1 MAEAV
6 TVQDVFEELKRIEG
20 KMATK
25 DDVASLMETI
35 EIVSNPNTMR
45 QIVESI
51 EDIKNGRVKEIHSV
65 QNMLDEM

>member
-1 MAEAV
+1 MAEAA

-35 EIVSNPNTMR
+35 EIISNPDTMR
-45 QIVESI
+45 QIAQSTD
-51 EDIKNGRVKEIHSV
+51 DIKHGRVKQIQSV
-65 QNMLDEM
+65 HDMLDEM